1 MQWQRP
7 HTAAKW
13 YGIPKKVILTI
24 PGAEIADAVMGCGST
39 TGRNVDKAEKLG
51 IELDEIER
59 MPE

>member
-1 MQWQRP
+1 
-7 HTAAKW
+7 
-13 YGIPKKVILTI
+13 
-24 PGAEIADAVMGCGST
+24 MGCGST